1 MKWLLLALC
10 SMFFQQ
16 SLVTIGKVLPA
27 IIAPA
32 IFDDLLIDANRVRNG
47 GQSSKAIART
57 RKIEK
62 ESRQNKDLGVEEE

>member
-1 MKWLLLALC
+1 MLLN
-10 SMFFQQ
+10 S
-16 SLVTIGKVLPA
+16 GKSRVENDD
-27 IIAPA
+27 
-32 IFDDLLIDANRVRNG
+32 FDDLLIDANRVRNG